1 MSPAVLLGW
10 LVFSYLLGTVSWSY
24 LIVRKVK
31 GMDLR
36 DFGSGNLGATNA
48 GRVLGRRY
56 AVGIYVLDF
65 LKGLA
70 AVLPAR
76 HLFPADPGGVP
87 LELLAGLAVVVGHI
101 FPFWLGFKGGKGVAT
116 GSGVVFA
123 LSPWTA
129 LGALA
134 TWVFSLLAFRMVS
147 LSSILAAASL
157 PLWHG
162 LLVGWSGP
170 HLPQEIFL
178 AVVAALVV
186 ALHRTNL
193 QRILAGEEDKIGE

>member
-1 MSPAVLLGW
+1 MSPWGALGW
-10 LVFSYLLGTVSWSY
+10 VVFSYLLGTISWSY

-31 GMDLR
+31 GTDLR
-36 DFGSGNLGATNA
+36 EFGSGNLGATNA
-48 GRVLGRRY
+48 GRVLGRRF

-65 LKGLA
+65 LKGLG

-76 HLFPADPGGVP
+76 HLFPADLGGVP
-87 LELLAGLAVVVGHI
+87 LELCAGLAVVVGHI

-134 TWVFSLLAFRMVS
+134 TWVVSLLAFRMVS
-147 LSSILAAASL
+147 LSSLLAAVSL
-157 PLWHG
+157 PIWYG
-162 LLVGWSGP
+162 FLVGWSGP
-170 HLPQEIFL
+170 HLSRTIFL

-186 ALHRTNL
+186 VLHRTNI

>member
-1 MSPAVLLGW
+1 MSPWGALGW
-10 LVFSYLLGTVSWSY
+10 IVLSYLVGTISWSY

-31 GMDLR
+31 GTDLR

-56 AVGIYVLDF
+56 AIFIYVLDF

-76 HLFPADPGGVP
+76 HLFPCDLGGIP
-87 LELLAGLAVVVGHI
+87 LELYAGLAVVVGHI

-134 TWVFSLLAFRMVS
+134 TWAMSLALFRMVS

-157 PLWHG
+157 PLWYG
-162 LLVGWSGP
+162 FLEGWSGA
-170 HLPQEIFL
+170 HVTRVVFL
-178 AVVAALVV
+178 ATVAALVV
-186 ALHRTNL
+186 VLHRTNL
-193 QRILAGEEDKIGE
+193 QRILAGDEDKIGE